1 LRYDRPA
8 DVEEIEIAVSVVI
21 VNWNTGPYIAR
32 CLESIYRPEL
42 NATVETF
49 VVDNASK
56 DGSDKIV
63 ASDFPQVN
71 LIQKDRNL
79 GFAAAANEAIRVA
92 RGRYILLLNPD
103 TRLDPGALD
112 KLIEFA
118 DHHPDVGIVGPKVLN
133 EDGSLQPSCRHFP
146 TIATGMYRNTFLGR
160 WFPQNKQT
168 QEYLMTDFDH
178 SNVRE
183 VDWVSG
189 AALLIRREA
198 ISSEDPFGVES
209 GSLTEI
215 GLLDEIYFMY
225 CEDIDW
231 CYRAHRHGWKVYYFP
246 QAVVTHRKGASSDR
260 AQFRCIVRHHR
271 SLYRYFKKYYTR
283 RFFLVRWAIALML
296 AVRAVTIMLKIVGR
310 TVLVR
315 ILPRR

>member
-1 LRYDRPA
+1 MRYDRPA

-118 DHHPDVGIVGPKVLN
+118 LAYGRKELPKKKPEAKNGIAPG
-133 EDGSLQPSCRHFP
+133 E
-146 TIATGMYRNTFLGR
+146 
-160 WFPQNKQT
+160 
-168 QEYLMTDFDH
+168 
-178 SNVRE
+178 
-183 VDWVSG
+183 
-189 AALLIRREA
+189 
-198 ISSEDPFGVES
+198 
-209 GSLTEI
+209 
-215 GLLDEIYFMY
+215 
-225 CEDIDW
+225 
-231 CYRAHRHGWKVYYFP
+231 
-246 QAVVTHRKGASSDR
+246 
-260 AQFRCIVRHHR
+260 
-271 SLYRYFKKYYTR
+271 
-283 RFFLVRWAIALML
+283 
-296 AVRAVTIMLKIVGR
+296 
-310 TVLVR
+310 
-315 ILPRR
+315 